1 MFVVSSHLASLPN
14 CQVSSRHFNPAKT
27 EGEREK
33 SEREREISTIDLGNS
48 FSSNRGRCCERL
60 LLWSDWCTLMRELC
74 TTIGVLEHHAHLI
87 ALAQR
92 LIREA
97 CHATENVVIIK
108 VLYELRYL
116 LVH

>member
-1 MFVVSSHLASLPN
+1 
-14 CQVSSRHFNPAKT
+14 
-27 EGEREK
+27 
-33 SEREREISTIDLGNS
+33 
-48 FSSNRGRCCERL
+48 
-60 LLWSDWCTLMRELC
+60 MRELC